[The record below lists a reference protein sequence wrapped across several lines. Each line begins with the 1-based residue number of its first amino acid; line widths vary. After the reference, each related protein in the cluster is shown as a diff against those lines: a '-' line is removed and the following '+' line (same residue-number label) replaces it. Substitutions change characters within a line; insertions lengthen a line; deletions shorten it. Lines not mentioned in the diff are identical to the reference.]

1 MIETAQTV
9 IVNAGI
15 NSVWEH
21 AHDINQ
27 WACLMPGMQSCNVV
41 DADNSRWILKV
52 GAGGFVRTVKV
63 RVHVTEWAG
72 PERATFTFTLE
83 DDPVEGV
90 GAYGASPKGP
100 NSTEVTLQVQVVG
113 SGTMAPM
120 WEAMSKPLLPTIA
133 RSFAEKLKKQ
143 IEDAV
148 GAAPQSAASQSIF
161 AALWG
166 RLLNLWRTAFGQA
179 GP

>member
-1 MIETAQTV
+1 VIETAQTV

-15 NSVWEH
+15 KSVWEH

-27 WACLMPGMQSCNVV
+27 WACLMPGLQSCNVV
-41 DADNSRWILKV
+41 DADNSHWTLKV

-72 PERATFTFTLE
+72 PERATFTFKLE
-83 DDPVEGV
+83 GDPVEGG
-90 GAYGASPKGP
+90 GAYGASSKGP
-100 NSTEVTLQVQVVG
+100 NSTEITLKVRVAG

-133 RSFAEKLKKQ
+133 RSFAEKLKQQ
-143 IEDAV
+143 IEEAV
-148 GAAPQSAASQSIF
+148 GAAPQRVNSRSIV
-161 AALWG
+161 ATIWG
-166 RLLNLWRTAFGQA
+166 RLLDLWRAAFGPA
-179 GP
+179 AP